1 MAGFKAIIG
10 HEQVIAHLSTAL
22 KNEKI
27 SHAYI
32 FNGEHGCGKK
42 MLAKTFAKALECEA
56 GYGDCCDMCRA
67 CHQADTGNHPDIRWV
82 THEKPSSIGVE
93 DIRVQVNNDIEI
105 KPYSGK
111 YKIYIIDEAEK
122 MTQQAQNALLKTIE
136 EPPSYGVII
145 LLTSSIDALLPTI
158 RSRCVTLNLKAVEFE
173 KIKDYL
179 MQQYEIP
186 DYQAKVCAA
195 FAQGNVGRA
204 IALAASGEFNELKDH
219 MVKLVRRIGDLEIY
233 DLMSEVKEIQEF
245 QAPDDFFDLMLMWYR
260 DVLLCKASQGQG
272 KLIFQDQAHEIQRQA
287 GNCSYGG
294 LEKILAAIEKTR
306 RRFRANVNQEM
317 SMELLLLTI
326 KENIK

>member
-42 MLAKTFAKALECEA
+42 MLAKTYAKALECEA

-195 FAQGNVGRA
+195 FAQGNVGKA
-204 IALAASGEFNELKDH
+204 IRMATSSDFNAMQEEVIHILKNIDQMEVH
-219 MVKLVRRIGDLEIY
+219 DIMNEIKNLSEYKVDIY
-233 DLMSEVKEIQEF
+233 DVIDMMMI
-245 QAPDDFFDLMLMWYR
+245 WYR
-260 DVLLCKASQGQG
+260 DIMMLKITNDPNLLIYQEEYGALNKRAKKTSYSGIDTIIQAMEKA
-272 KLIFQDQAHEIQRQA
+272 KVRL
-287 GNCSYGG
+287 
-294 LEKILAAIEKTR
+294 
-306 RRFRANVNQEM
+306 RANVNFDLALEM
-317 SMELLLLTI
+317 MLLTI
-326 KENIK
+326 KEN